1 MKGISDFSFKVRLT
15 PKRSLIAV
23 LVASVLAF
31 ISTKCEIPKEDILK
45 LYNEIRKI
53 LPIGKNEFLREFDNQ
68 LNERINKDPRLLEY
82 KIRREVDGAI
92 RDYEFQEERNRVINM
107 KNQNILKEI
116 NKDKYNKLQ
125 KLIVEDA
132 VYYEF
137 ADGTMGIRGVWVTPD
152 PREIPLE

>member
-23 LVASVLAF
+23 LVASILAF

-68 LNERINKDPRLLEY
+68 LNERINKDPRLLEH
-82 KIRREVDGAI
+82 KVRREVDGAI

-137 ADGTMGIRGVWVTPD
+137 ADGTMGIRGAWVTPD

>member
-1 MKGISDFSFKVRLT
+1 MKGISDFSFKIRLT

-92 RDYEFQEERNRVINM
+92 RDYERATG
-107 KNQNILKEI
+107 
-116 NKDKYNKLQ
+116 D
-125 KLIVEDA
+125 
-132 VYYEF
+132 
-137 ADGTMGIRGVWVTPD
+137 DGTVRLPSPIYSEKPVDESVCYTDECKSLGGEMRICAPWIDNCSGYVVK
-152 PREIPLE
+152 

>member
-1 MKGISDFSFKVRLT
+1 MKGIFDFSFKVRLT

-92 RDYEFQEERNRVINM
+92 RDYERATG
-107 KNQNILKEI
+107 
-116 NKDKYNKLQ
+116 D
-125 KLIVEDA
+125 
-132 VYYEF
+132 
-137 ADGTMGIRGVWVTPD
+137 DGTVRLPSPIYSEKPVDESVCYTDECKSLGGEMRICAPWIDNCSGYVVK
-152 PREIPLE
+152 

>member
-1 MKGISDFSFKVRLT
+1 VRLT

-23 LVASVLAF
+23 LVASILAF

-68 LNERINKDPRLLEY
+68 LNERINNDPRLLEY

-92 RDYEFQEERNRVINM
+92 RDYERVTG
-107 KNQNILKEI
+107 
-116 NKDKYNKLQ
+116 D
-125 KLIVEDA
+125 
-132 VYYEF
+132 
-137 ADGTMGIRGVWVTPD
+137 DGTVRLPSPIFSEKPVDESVCYTEECKKLGGEMRICAPWATGCN
-152 PREIPLE
+152 